1 MTSMCVYYRLQPVQ
15 VITAL
20 AQTKN
25 KRRQIIIFT
34 CDYQEL
40 VTLSCY
46 HSNKVLQLE
55 EWVLMKTWW
64 VASEEAVREK
74 MFWCFMKSW
83 IYCMLPWEPLSETKR
98 TGEDLRI
105 VGCHGNLQ
113 WHLRKQI
120 QTLWGTACWLL
131 GRTSSN
137 IKQQMADIFPR
148 FIPIKQICLYRTC
161 NDLKASVLFGK

>member
-1 MTSMCVYYRLQPVQ
+1 MTSMCMYYRLQPVQ

-74 MFWCFMKSW
+74 NVLMFMKSW

-105 VGCHGNLQ
+105 VGCHGILQ
-113 WHLRKQI
+113 WHLRNRSRPCEELPADFWEGHHLILNKQ
-120 QTLWGTACWLL
+120 
-131 GRTSSN
+131 
-137 IKQQMADIFPR
+137 MPDFFPR
-148 FIPIKQICLYRTC
+148 FIPIKTNLFILYM
-161 NDLKASVLFGK
+161 